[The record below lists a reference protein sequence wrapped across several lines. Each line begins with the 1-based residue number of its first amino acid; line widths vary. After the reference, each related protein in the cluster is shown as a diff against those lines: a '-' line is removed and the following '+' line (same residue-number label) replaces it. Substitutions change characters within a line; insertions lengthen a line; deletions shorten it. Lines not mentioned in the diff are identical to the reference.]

1 MHFIFDLDH
10 TVVDSSH
17 RALTSPDGSINLAH
31 WREHSTAKFIE
42 RDTLLPLAHEWRK
55 IQRKGNA
62 KIIVCTARV
71 MGPADYFYF
80 GSRGLFA
87 EKIIS
92 RREGDRTP
100 DDLLKLRGL
109 KLYCSANR
117 ISWKRFCKTAVM
129 FDDNKSVLQTL
140 QANGLTCYDA
150 LSINEALGGAA

>member
-1 MHFIFDLDH
+1 MRDER
-10 TVVDSSH
+10 VDA
-17 RALTSPDGSINLAH
+17 RAVLA
-31 WREHSTAKFIE
+31 SF
-42 RDTLLPLAHEWRK
+42 LLPLAHEWRK

-92 RREGDRTP
+92 RQEGDRTP

-109 KLYCSANR
+109 KLYCSRNS
-117 ISWKRFCKTAVM
+117 ISWRKFCKTAVM

-140 QANGLTCYDA
+140 QANGLTCYNA
-150 LSINEALGGAA
+150 LDINERLSA

>member
-17 RALTSPDGSINLAH
+17 RQATRPDGSLDLDH
-31 WREHSTAKFIE
+31 WRENSTAKLIE

-87 EKIIS
+87 ETIIS
-92 RREGDRTP
+92 RKEGDRTP

-109 KLYCSANR
+109 KQYCKAQG
-117 ISWKRFCKTAVM
+117 ISWRRFCKTAIM
-129 FDDNKSVLQTL
+129 FDDNKNVINTL
-140 QANGLTCYDA
+140 ANNGLMIHNA
-150 LSINEALGGAA
+150 LEINEALGGAA

>member
-10 TVVDSSH
+10 TIVDSSH
-17 RALTSPDGSINLAH
+17 RQATRPDGSLDLDH
-31 WREHSTAKFIE
+31 WRENSTAKLIE

-55 IQRKGNA
+55 IQKRQGA

-87 EKIIS
+87 ETMIS
-92 RREGDRTP
+92 RREGDRTA

-109 KLYCSANR
+109 KRYAAEQGM
-117 ISWKRFCKTAVM
+117 SWKRFCANAMM
-129 FDDNKSVLQTL
+129 FDDNKNVINTL
-140 QANGLTCYDA
+140 ANNGLMIHNA
-150 LSINEALGGAA
+150 LEINEALGGAA

>member
-17 RALTSPDGSINLAH
+17 RQATRPDGSLDLDH
-31 WREHSTAKFIE
+31 WREHSTAKLIE

-55 IQRKGNA
+55 IQKRQGA

-87 EKIIS
+87 ETIIS
-92 RREGDRTP
+92 RHEGDRTA

-109 KLYCSANR
+109 KRYAAEHGM
-117 ISWKRFCKTAVM
+117 SWKRFCSNAMM
-129 FDDNKSVLQTL
+129 FDDNKNVINTL
-140 QANGLTCYDA
+140 ANNGLIIHNA
-150 LSINEALGGAA
+150 LEINEALGA